1 MRLRRTLAAALPL
14 VVASAL
20 LAGAARAGA
29 ALQQSA
35 PVEQAAA
42 EKTAAQMLPASTL
55 FYAEVHSPRDVIR
68 LVLDHPLRKRLEQSE
83 DYRKAFDT
91 PQFKE
96 LMTVVEAVEKRSKV
110 EWREALEVSTGG
122 GVVVAFDPSTKGVVL
137 LARSTDPATTHAVRD
152 ALLDLAKEDAA
163 AKGKPAPIETI
174 QYRGITA
181 YKAGDSTVGNV
192 GPWLI
197 VSNKTPL
204 ARAVADTFLDGGR
217 TLADD
222 AEYKRAR
229 GADAAASGRTAWAF
243 VRLDPLRRFAPN
255 HPVFDKAAKSDNP
268 VAELLLGGLAATA
281 HNAPYL
287 TASLT
292 LKEDGLKL
300 AVAAPHDPK
309 WVPEGRQFFF
319 STDGK
324 SGGADAPLRPK
335 GTLLSVTTHRD
346 LAAWWQ
352 AAPDVY
358 TEGVAAQMAQAD
370 SGLSTFL
377 GGKSFGTDILGAVAP
392 QIQFVAAAQDY
403 KAADVPEPTIKL
415 PAFAS
420 IYRLREKE
428 AAKANIAKHFRVAF
442 QSIVALANLD
452 GASKGRPL
460 LEMKTERRGGA
471 EILYAVFEAP
481 ADPADAADAEAKPES
496 DKAAATDAAKDPAE
510 KDVYYNFSPALV
522 VSKNHLMFCST
533 KEIAFELADLAA
545 KQGGGGSSRIPQN
558 TLLDVSAKPIADLLR
573 ENREQLVAQ
582 NMLEKGH
589 DRAAAEKEID
599 VFVSLVNAVRDAKI
613 SLTPT
618 DKSITLELDVR
629 TDTSK

>member
-1 MRLRRTLAAALPL
+1 M
-14 VVASAL
+14 VVSAV
-20 LAGAARAGA
+20 LAGAAARAA
-29 ALQQSA
+29 QQPA
-35 PVEQAAA
+35 VEQLAAEKTAA

-55 FYAEVHSPRDVIR
+55 FYAEVHRPQDVIR

-96 LMTVVEAVEKRSKV
+96 FMTVVEAVEKRSKV
-110 EWREALEVSTGG
+110 EWRKALEVSTGG
-122 GVVVAFDPSTKGVVL
+122 GVVVAFDPETQGVVL
-137 LARSTDPATTHAVRD
+137 LARSTDPATTTAIRD

-163 AKGKPAPIETI
+163 AKGKPSPIETV

-192 GPWLI
+192 GPWLV

-204 ARAVADTFLDGGR
+204 AKAVADTFLDGGK

-222 AEYKRAR
+222 AQYKTAR

-255 HPVFDKAAKSDNP
+255 HPVFDKSARSDNP
-268 VAELLLGGLAATA
+268 AAELLLGGLAAA
-281 HNAPYL
+281 ARNAPYV

-292 LKEDGLKL
+292 LKQEGLKL
-300 AVAAPHDPK
+300 AVVAPHDAK
-309 WVPEGRQFFF
+309 WVPEGREFFF
-319 STDGK
+319 ATGGK
-324 SGGADAPLRPK
+324 DGGADAPLKPK
-335 GTLLSVTTHRD
+335 GTLLSVTTYRD

-392 QIQFVAAAQDY
+392 QMQFVVAAQDY

-415 PAFAS
+415 PAFAG
-420 IYRLREKE
+420 IFRLREKE
-428 AAKANIAKHFRVAF
+428 AAKANLGKHFRVAF
-442 QSIVALANLD
+442 QSIVALGNLD

-460 LEMKTERRGGA
+460 LEMRTERRGGA
-471 EILYAVFEAP
+471 EILYAVYEPP
-481 ADPADAADAEAKPES
+481 AAADAAAEPEAKAQDGKTPAP
-496 DKAAATDAAKDPAE
+496 DAAKDAAAKDPAE
-510 KDVYYNFSPALV
+510 KGVHYNFSPALV
-522 VSKNHLMFCST
+522 VSKTHLMFCST
-533 KEIAFELADLAA
+533 KEIALELADLAA
-545 KQGGGGSSRIPQN
+545 KQGGGESSRIPQN

-573 ENREQLVAQ
+573 DNREQLVAQ

-599 VFVSLVNAVRDAKI
+599 VFIALVNAVRDAKI

-618 DKSITLELDVR
+618 DKSITLEIDVR